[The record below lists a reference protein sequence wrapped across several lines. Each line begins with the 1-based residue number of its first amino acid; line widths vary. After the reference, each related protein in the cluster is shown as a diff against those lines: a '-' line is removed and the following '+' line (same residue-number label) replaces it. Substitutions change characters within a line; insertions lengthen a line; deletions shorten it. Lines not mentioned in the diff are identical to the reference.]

1 MTDIGVRKQVQ
12 LPWGKS
18 VRMAW
23 DGIRVELRRSVLTGL
38 SIICALAFVSYVWI
52 DADIL
57 SSLRRAAADDPQL
70 ARKLMVAGRM
80 EESDSQA
87 QRKKLLV
94 IMALIVCTVGISNAM
109 AMSVTERFQI
119 IGTMKCLGALDSF
132 IVRLFVLEAVFLG
145 LSGTL
150 AGIVL
155 GTLLAVLREMF
166 AFGSPVL
173 WNLPGSDVAIKGG
186 YAILVGMG
194 ISLIGAL
201 YPAIVAARMHPVEAM
216 RVTT

>member
-1 MTDIGVRKQVQ
+1 M
-12 LPWGKS
+12 
-18 VRMAW
+18 RMAW

-94 IMALIVCTVGISNAM
+94 IMALIV
-109 AMSVTERFQI
+109 Q
-119 IGTMKCLGALDSF
+119 
-132 IVRLFVLEAVFLG
+132 
-145 LSGTL
+145 
-150 AGIVL
+150 
-155 GTLLAVLREMF
+155 
-166 AFGSPVL
+166 
-173 WNLPGSDVAIKGG
+173 
-186 YAILVGMG
+186 
-194 ISLIGAL
+194 
-201 YPAIVAARMHPVEAM
+201 
-216 RVTT
+216 TTAEE